1 MVRGEWWIKDIVV
14 LDNGTSHKY
23 VGYENGN
30 YLFKS
35 VNDDSVKK
43 MSYDELK
50 DSSIKQLTDCLAYM
64 MYDGTL
70 YRYTGKQ
77 DEYLL
82 FQNIYK
88 KDKVIKRTYDELL
101 EQDDWRAGW

>member
-1 MVRGEWWIKDIVV
+1 MIRGEWWIKDIVV
-14 LDNGTSHKY
+14 IDNGVSHKY
-23 VGYENGN
+23 MGYMDGY

-50 DSSIKQLTDCLAYM
+50 ESSIKELTDCLAYM
-64 MYDGTL
+64 MIDGTL
-70 YRYTGKQ
+70 YRYMGSQ

-88 KDKVIKRTYDELL
+88 KDKVIKRTYNELL